1 MATLKAYIYAA
12 FFAALAFAGVFLY
25 REGRKAEQN
34 KVSSDNLDAMRKAR
48 DIRDEVEND
57 PYLIDRASQW
67 VRKEDS

>member
-1 MATLKAYIYAA
+1 MATLKAYIYAVL
-12 FFAALAFAGVFLY
+12 FAALAFAGVFLY

-34 KVSSDNLDAMRKAR
+34 KTSSDNLDAMRKAR

-67 VRKEDS
+67 VRKDDS